1 MDLYQQTLMDH
12 YRYPRNRGTLD
23 NADFKSGLYN
33 PSCGDKVAMEG
44 CVQER
49 ILTKAV
55 FEGNG
60 CVISQATASLLTEAL
75 VGKSIE
81 DIVAL
86 DNQFLHTMLG
96 TELGP
101 IRFKCALLPLQ
112 ALQEGIAQY
121 MQLRSNN
128 TCLTTPN
135 LCEPLNK

>member
-44 CVQER
+44 CVQEG
-49 ILTKAV
+49 ILIKVA
-55 FEGNG
+55 FEGTG
-60 CVISQATASLLTEAL
+60 CVISQATASLLTEFVL
-75 VGKSIE
+75 GKSLE
-81 DIVAL
+81 DIVGL
-86 DNQFLHTMLG
+86 DNEFLQTMLG
-96 TELGP
+96 IELGP

-112 ALQEGIAQY
+112 ALQEGIARY
-121 MQLRSNN
+121 MQSGSDNA
-128 TCLTTPN
+128 CSTTQN